1 MAVLQAQ
8 DSEANTEDS
17 LFDKLGSRE
26 RIERVHR
33 SFYAKIYADPELAIL
48 FKGTNQDHQISQQ
61 TEFMMRVFGG
71 PKIYGGRL
79 PKNAHEHLFITEEQ
93 FDKRH
98 QMLADTLTECGVTG
112 ELKEKW
118 LWYDA
123 SFKPL
128 IVKKSIDECKKRFT
142 MDEIL
147 FVPGTV
153 TPIRSF

>member
-1 MAVLQAQ
+1 MQMVALKNQ
-8 DSEANTEDS
+8 DPEPSTEES
-17 LFDKLGSRE
+17 FFDKLGSRE

-33 SFYAKIYADPELAIL
+33 SFYAKIYADPEFSIL
-48 FKGTNQDHQISQQ
+48 FKGTNLDHQISQQ

-98 QMLADTLTECGVTG
+98 KMLADTLTECGVTG
-112 ELKEKW
+112 ETKEKW

-123 SFKPL
+123 SFKSV
-128 IVKKSIDECKKRFT
+128 IVKKSIDECKKRYT

-153 TPIRSF
+153 APPS